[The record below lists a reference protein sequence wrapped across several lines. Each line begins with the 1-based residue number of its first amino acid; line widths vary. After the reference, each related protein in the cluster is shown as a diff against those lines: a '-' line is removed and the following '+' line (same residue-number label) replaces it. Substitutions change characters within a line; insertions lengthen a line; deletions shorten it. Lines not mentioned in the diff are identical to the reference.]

1 MSNLISNISLTF
13 EEYGIA
19 FEYREVFN
27 KNKASK
33 AYLQL
38 PTNGDSVHYINDVE
52 IENTEQED
60 DIISQLAEHYFDSFG
75 DDDGELAAASAQV
88 GEEVFSVVP
97 VSFVNIDFYVAFTDN
112 SAHVLKES
120 RFRSY
125 YNKKYLFDDTDA
137 EDFEVIEKAGD
148 DAFAIH
154 KYKVIEMA
162 RRRKHE

>member
-1 MSNLISNISLTF
+1 MSNLISNISFTF

-38 PTNGDSVHYINDVE
+38 PNTGDSVHYINDVE
-52 IENTEQED
+52 VENTEQED
-60 DIISQLAEHYFDSFG
+60 DIISQLVEHYFGSFG
-75 DDDGELAAASAQV
+75 DDNGELAAASAQV
-88 GEEVFSVVP
+88 GEEVSKVVP
-97 VSFVNIDFYVAFTDN
+97 VSFVNMDFYVAFTDD
-112 SAHVLKES
+112 SAYVLKENRS
-120 RFRSY
+120 RSY
-125 YNKKYLFDDTDA
+125 YNKRYLFSDTDA

-148 DAFAIH
+148 DSFAIH

-162 RRRKHE
+162 RKEDA

>member
-1 MSNLISNISLTF
+1 MNKIDNISFTC
-13 EEYGIA
+13 EEYGIE
-19 FEYREVFN
+19 FTYTEEFN
-27 KNKASK
+27 NSKQSK

-38 PTNGDSVHYINDVE
+38 PSTGDSVHYINDVE
-52 IENTEQED
+52 VENTEQED

-88 GEEVFSVVP
+88 GEEVLRVVP
-97 VSFVNIDFYVAFTDN
+97 VSFVNIDFYVAFTDD

-125 YNKKYLFDDTDA
+125 YNKTYLFDDTDF

-148 DAFAIH
+148 DAFTINKH
-154 KYKVIEMA
+154 KVIDMA
-162 RRRKHE
+162 RMQEDKA